1 MANPPLRLVDCPS
14 GGFHTGEAA
23 DSAGHVQDVSDA
35 ICSNAQH
42 IKELRQLLGWALRAA
57 TLRRFHTHQRR
68 TAFGLSF
75 TDLPV
80 VEASIRR
87 GVLIILQLRCCLF
100 SQE

>member
-1 MANPPLRLVDCPS
+1 LANLPFRLLECPS

-23 DSAGHVQDVSDA
+23 DSAGFVQDVLDA
-35 ICSNAQH
+35 VHSNAQH
-42 IKELRQLLGWALRAA
+42 IKELCHLLGSVLRAA
-57 TLRRFHTHQRR
+57 TLRRFHTHPHR

-87 GVLIILQLRCCLF
+87 GVLIEFAAPLLLV
-100 SQE
+100 